1 MKLKISCLNNYSL
14 ELSKDQVIE
23 NGKKQRRKKIVYQKY
38 RKNCNYY
45 YYIKGFWW
53 SFFVFFS
60 FFFFLRFT
68 QKVWRHLL
76 KLSNADRVGGAAG
89 STLSQ
94 PSLFEVVE
102 VRCSLVLVWCR
113 LRVSHQRANAESQS
127 EGEIEVEQG
136 GNRGYYYFVNF
147 GG

>member
-53 SFFVFFS
+53 SFFVSFS

>member
-14 ELSKDQVIE
+14 ELSKDQIIE

-45 YYIKGFWW
+45 YCQGFLVVFLCI
-53 SFFVFFS
+53 FFF

>member
-1 MKLKISCLNNYSL
+1 MGKNKDEKKLSTKNTGRIAIIIIISRVFGGLSL
-14 ELSKDQVIE
+14 
-23 NGKKQRRKKIVYQKY
+23 Y
-38 RKNCNYY
+38 
-45 YYIKGFWW
+45 
-53 SFFVFFS
+53 FFL

>member
-1 MKLKISCLNNYSL
+1 MGKNKDEKKLSTKNTGRIAIIIIISRVFGGLSL
-14 ELSKDQVIE
+14 
-23 NGKKQRRKKIVYQKY
+23 Y
-38 RKNCNYY
+38 
-45 YYIKGFWW
+45 
-53 SFFVFFS
+53 FFL

-102 VRCSLVLVWCR
+102 VRCSLVLV
-113 LRVSHQRANAESQS
+113 
-127 EGEIEVEQG
+127 
-136 GNRGYYYFVNF
+136 
-147 GG
+147 